1 MKIYKDVLCSIL
13 RSMQKS
19 GEPFKFVRDFL
30 DDSIGK
36 ADVNFHLKHLMD
48 DGLINAEIHK
58 GISPPSTQFLVRGL
72 TPAGHRYL
80 ETECQDEKPE
90 NGILP

>member
-1 MKIYKDVLCSIL
+1 MQIIKDVLCSIL

-36 ADVNFHLKHLMD
+36 ADVDFHLKHLMD
-48 DGLINAEIHK
+48 DGLINAEVRQGIGPK
-58 GISPPSTQFLVRGL
+58 GPQILVRGL

-80 ETECQDEKPE
+80 ETECQDAKPE
-90 NGILP
+90 SGTLP